1 MRVLITGSNGFIGR
15 YLCQRL
21 SHEQGIQTLGI
32 DRCEHRVPQNNISE
46 RNHSACN
53 SFVRRDICDRQ
64 SLALDFE
71 FFQPHVVMHLA
82 ARLGVENVMKNP
94 GTTITENIVGT
105 ANVVELAQ
113 SYGAHVFFASTS
125 DVYGHSKD
133 LPFKEDGYSVIGPTH
148 EPRWSYA
155 ISKLAGEH
163 LTQAANGTILR
174 FFNITG
180 PGQEIHYVLPYFVT
194 EALKGNNLVV
204 YGDGSQTRCFTDVR
218 DVVNVLVD
226 FIDMVDNEEIAG
238 ETYNIGSRTEISMK
252 NLAILIQWLVNPNVA
267 NWRDGFEM
275 VKTKQPPHLYTEMP
289 RRKPDMSKVEELL
302 GWIPEISL
310 EKTIQDTAD
319 YWRELLT

>member
-15 YLCQRL
+15 HLCQRL

-32 DRCEHRVPQNNISE
+32 DISE
-46 RNHSACN
+46 HKHSACN
-53 SFVRRDICDRQ
+53 SPAGVAALAFVRRDICDRQ

-82 ARLGVENVMKNP
+82 ARLGVKNVMENP
-94 GTTITENIVGT
+94 GTTISENVLGT
-105 ANVVELAQ
+105 VNVVELAQ

-133 LPFKEDGYSVIGPTH
+133 LPFKEDGYSVIGPAH

-163 LTQAANGTILR
+163 LTQATNGTILR
-174 FFNITG
+174 FFNVTG
-180 PGQEIHYVLPYFVT
+180 PGQDTHYVLPYFVT
-194 EALKGNNLVV
+194 EALKGHQLTV
-204 YGDGSQTRCFTDVR
+204 YGNGQQTRCFTDVR
-218 DVVNVLVD
+218 DVVNVLMD
-226 FIDMVDNEEIAG
+226 FIDNVDNEEIAG
-238 ETYNIGSRTEISMK
+238 EIYNIGSRNEITMLD
-252 NLAILIQWLVNPNVA
+252 LAFMVNKAIRENPETISVA
-267 NWRDGFEM
+267 HIS
-275 VKTKQPPHLYTEMP
+275 PPHLYTEMP

-310 EKTIQDTAD
+310 EKTIQDTAR
-319 YWRELLT
+319 YWRQLL